1 MWPEKCQRNGTVLEH
16 RNKGNNLFYQ
26 QPNLTP
32 LFAELLLVESELL
45 TLKDVTVAA
54 TRLARAAGDNSV
66 QATSLELLLNGVLD
80 LALLGEAGSLL
91 LLNRLALL
99 VLVDGD
105 GLALSLLASAANGLA
120 VVSLVPLTERS
131 SIDLDDGGAG
141 QGVGTDEFVVRRVVR
156 DTNDTGLAGAAFGG
170 PGEVTGVEAEGTV
183 LGVTA
188 AGADGVNALGA
199 NTGARTLAT
208 SFESALLPYWQRS
221 ERMFKRN
228 IRASELY
235 ICYAL

>member
-1 MWPEKCQRNGTVLEH
+1 MFCYH
-16 RNKGNNLFYQ
+16 
-26 QPNLTP
+26 QPQLTP

-45 TLKDVTVAA
+45 TLENVAIA
-54 TRLARAAGDNSV
+54 AAGLTGTAGNNSV
-66 QATSLELLLNGVLD
+66 QATSLELLLDGVLD

-91 LLNRLALL
+91 LLDRLALL
-99 VLVDGD
+99 LLVEGK
-105 GLALSLLASAANGLA
+105 GLALSLLASTANGLA
-120 VVSLVPLTERS
+120 VVSLVPLTEGGG
-131 SIDLDDGGAG
+131 IDLDDGGAG

-156 DTNDTGLAGAAFGG
+156 DTDDTGLAGAAFGG

-183 LGVTA
+183 LGVTT

-221 ERMFKRN
+221 ERMFKKTYGLP
-228 IRASELY
+228 SY
-235 ICYAL
+235 IYYAL